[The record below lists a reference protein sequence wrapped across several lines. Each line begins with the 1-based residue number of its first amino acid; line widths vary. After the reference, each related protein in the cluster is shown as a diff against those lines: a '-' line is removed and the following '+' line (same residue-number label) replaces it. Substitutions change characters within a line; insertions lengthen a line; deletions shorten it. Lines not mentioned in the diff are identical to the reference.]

1 MKKLYLVILGLVF
14 LAGCGGFWMVT
25 DPVSKNV
32 YYTEAIAESRGGIR
46 FIDAK
51 TGDDVT
57 LQNSQVREISKDE
70 FNAALGKK

>member
-14 LAGCGGFWMVT
+14 LAGCGGVWMVT

-32 YYTEAIAESRGGIR
+32 YYTEAIVESRGGIR

-57 LQNSQVREISKDE
+57 LQNSQVRKITKDE
-70 FNAALGKK
+70 FNAAVGKK